1 MRHQVFQR
9 VKLAIIPTEG
19 NNWRPEIL
27 SGRFLVYYLVFI
39 VALKLFTIPLALYF
53 QDNIF
58 FADIT
63 KTAILEFINKDRE
76 ALGLQSLKE
85 NSVLDK
91 VAMLK
96 AQDMMA
102 RNYFAH
108 QSPDGVSPWYWFRA
122 AGYNYNVAGENLAI
136 GFLDSDEVYEA
147 WMDSAGHKANI
158 LNAKYRETGIAV
170 LRGDFNGY
178 PTTIVVNLFGKP
190 LRQAQDKPIRQAQ
203 SKPIQQ
209 FQVKQQKEAKIT
221 AAPIKEEPQ
230 KIQPKETPSIQPASS
245 AQPIVS
251 NDENSLVAAETAKAA
266 QDPAAEDKNLNKS
279 MNFVFLNFMAQNYY
293 GLIQRIIYLSLIF
306 IIIILLVNIFIK
318 IDIQHPDLIFKA
330 FAFVLVLIIFY
341 AIDKTQLTNLIP
353 HYLIIS

>member
-91 VAMLK
+91 AAMLK

-147 WMDSAGHKANI
+147 WMDSSGHKANI

-178 PTTIVVNLFGKP
+178 PITIVVNLFGKP
-190 LRQAQDKPIRQAQ
+190 V
-203 SKPIQQ
+203 QQ
-209 FQVKQQKEAKIT
+209 VQGK
-221 AAPIKEEPQ
+221 
-230 KIQPKETPSIQPASS
+230 SIQPPPAQTASS
-245 AQPIVS
+245 AQQIVS
-251 NDENSLVAAETAKAA
+251 NDENSLVAAETVKAA
-266 QDPAAEDKNLNKS
+266 QDPAAEDKNLNQS